1 MRAAAF
7 FALEEGEGGGGLIV
21 FNYWR
26 EVQIVLDSE
35 AKFLNNVINRN
46 GAPWLLHPI

>member
-7 FALEEGEGGGGLIV
+7 FVLAEGEGVVLIV

-35 AKFLNNVINRN
+35 AKLLNNVINRN
-46 GAPWLLHPI
+46 GAPRLLHPI